1 MISSN
6 QAVISLNDL
15 DPLVLRP
22 YLSIDLPFKNTA
34 GFYNENFI
42 VYNFEILL
50 NIVVFFLLLGIIVSK
65 LWLNIIC
72 FKFPYL
78 YYLIININFI
88 KVNTFLKYISK
99 IICLL
104 AIVINHVDNIAKCNS
119 QKSLIILHNKIL
131 RKRCSIYCYPD
142 KKNTLYIVLANGL
155 LNRFLNYAKLNKLQ
169 ESKPHS
175 IFERKAKLG
184 YLWVKRIFFR

>member
-6 QAVISLNDL
+6 QAVISSNDL
-15 DPLVLRP
+15 DPLALRL

-78 YYLIININFI
+78 YYLIININVI

-99 IICLL
+99 
-104 AIVINHVDNIAKCNS
+104 NI
-119 QKSLIILHNKIL
+119 
-131 RKRCSIYCYPD
+131 
-142 KKNTLYIVLANGL
+142 
-155 LNRFLNYAKLNKLQ
+155 
-169 ESKPHS
+169 
-175 IFERKAKLG
+175 
-184 YLWVKRIFFR
+184 